1 MAVDLQLIADVD
13 FALTEYLKPA
23 ISFLFIV
30 LFNGFVELYSVDDY
44 CQARCVLLRL
54 VCQSRNLAGGVR
66 FAVMRRVSLAWS

>member
-44 CQARCVLLRL
+44 CQAECVCSGWFAGVLLWLGLFDLQLR
-54 VCQSRNLAGGVR
+54 AE
-66 FAVMRRVSLAWS
+66 